1 MEFAFYICGL
11 IAILATLRVITH
23 TNPVHALLY
32 LIISLLAIS
41 GVFFALGAH
50 FAGAL
55 EIIVYAGAI
64 MVLFVFVVMMLNL
77 GGSEIEQERQWL
89 KPQVW
94 IGPAILSAIM
104 LAVIV
109 YAILGVNDQGIDGTP
124 ISAKAVGITLFGPY
138 VLAVEL
144 ASMLLLAGLV
154 VAFHVGREERAGE
167 VLSNRT
173 DDRAKKKNGGTRMI
187 PLTHG
192 LILAAIL
199 FVLGLT
205 GLVIRRNLLFMLI
218 GLEIMIN
225 ASALA
230 FVVAGSYW
238 GQTDGQ
244 VMYILAISLAA
255 AEASIGLALLLQ
267 LHRRRQNLNIDSVS
281 ELRG

>member
-11 IAILATLRVITH
+11 VAILTTLRVITH

-32 LIISLLAIS
+32 LIVSLLAIA
-41 GVFFALGAH
+41 GVFFSLGAY

-77 GGSEIEQERQWL
+77 GGAEIEQERQWL
-89 KPQVW
+89 KPQIW
-94 IGPAILSAIM
+94 IGPGLLSAVL
-104 LAVIV
+104 LAVMV

-167 VLSNRT
+167 VLSNRPG
-173 DDRAKKKNGGTRMI
+173 DAKRKTEE
-187 PLTHG
+187 H
-192 LILAAIL
+192 A
-199 FVLGLT
+199 
-205 GLVIRRNLLFMLI
+205 
-218 GLEIMIN
+218 
-225 ASALA
+225 
-230 FVVAGSYW
+230 
-238 GQTDGQ
+238 
-244 VMYILAISLAA
+244 
-255 AEASIGLALLLQ
+255 
-267 LHRRRQNLNIDSVS
+267 
-281 ELRG
+281 

>member
-1 MEFAFYICGL
+1 MAE
-11 IAILATLRVITH
+11 T
-23 TNPVHALLY
+23 
-32 LIISLLAIS
+32 
-41 GVFFALGAH
+41 
-50 FAGAL
+50 
-55 EIIVYAGAI
+55 
-64 MVLFVFVVMMLNL
+64 
-77 GGSEIEQERQWL
+77 
-89 KPQVW
+89 QVW

-104 LAVIV
+104 LVVIV

-124 ISAKAVGITLFGPY
+124 ISAKAVGISCSGLTY
-138 VLAVEL
+138 WRWNW
-144 ASMLLLAGLV
+144 LLCCCSRSG

-167 VLSNRT
+167 VLSNRK
-173 DDRAKKKNGGTRMI
+173 DDSAKRKRRSTHD
-187 PLTHG
+187 PLQHG

-267 LHRRRQNLNIDSVS
+267 LHRRRQNLNIDS
-281 ELRG
+281 

>member
-41 GVFFALGAH
+41 GVFFSLGAY

-104 LAVIV
+104 LVVIV

-167 VLSNRT
+167 VLSNRKT
-173 DDRAKKKNGGTRMI
+173 TARKEKRRSTHD
-187 PLTHG
+187 PLT
-192 LILAAIL
+192 
-199 FVLGLT
+199 T
-205 GLVIRRNLLFMLI
+205 
-218 GLEIMIN
+218 
-225 ASALA
+225 
-230 FVVAGSYW
+230 W
-238 GQTDGQ
+238 TD
-244 VMYILAISLAA
+244 
-255 AEASIGLALLLQ
+255 
-267 LHRRRQNLNIDSVS
+267 
-281 ELRG
+281 LRGNLIRSWLNRSGYPSQSAVYADWSGNHD